1 MFVVVTLVRSSDSL
15 RTVGDVAADV
25 RGGGNLQW
33 AYGFQRRSVLFED
46 VQG

>member
-1 MFVVVTLVRSSDSL
+1 MFVVVTLVRSSESQ

-25 RGGGNLQW
+25 CDGETFCGRKVFNVG
-33 AYGFQRRSVLFED
+33 SVLFED